1 MLLSGVVLFLLLDNV
16 SARVNCTHGDIDFG
30 DAYCVERYREG
41 SICAQDGFCSN
52 PFRSGC
58 LHKVLDASGVEYGD
72 VIPIRTCNTDD
83 DEEAQQRGECLTGNY
98 DEIRIL
104 SQDWEAPM
112 LTAWIMQIVLSEVL
126 GVPTTLE
133 TSMADSSMNF
143 YDPQMRFAYSND
155 TYVSVSCL
163 DGMVDLSYVFE
174 TPCLVDQS
182 KFLIFFPSLLFCQ
195 PIEL

>member
-1 MLLSGVVLFLLLDNV
+1 L
-16 SARVNCTHGDIDFG
+16 
-30 DAYCVERYREG
+30 
-41 SICAQDGFCSN
+41 
-52 PFRSGC
+52 
-58 LHKVLDASGVEYGD
+58 EYGD

-83 DEEAQQRGECLTGNY
+83 DEEAQQRGECLAGNY
-98 DEIRIL
+98 EEIRIL

-155 TYVSVSCL
+155 TYVSV
-163 DGMVDLSYVFE
+163 LSRWN
-174 TPCLVDQS
+174 D
-182 KFLIFFPSLLFCQ
+182 
-195 PIEL
+195 